1 MRPVNKRKELLR
13 LLKKYASG
21 TATQEETQL
30 VETYYAYFD
39 KLADTED
46 PLANA
51 GDKADTEIRLLTK
64 INARIA
70 EDGQRHKRPLYRKLY
85 IQTAAA
91 AAAVLLIA
99 TGIFLYRQ
107 GQSPQKASAQQ
118 AIAYDLSPGRTG
130 AILEFEHS
138 GRKVLL
144 DTARDGHIVDGMTK
158 TSGKLTVNAAA
169 DPDQE
174 HGKIANAAPV
184 EYALLTTPKARIQE
198 LTLPDGSIVWLN
210 AASSIRF
217 PLQFNGKER
226 LVEITG
232 EVNFKVAHNDKI
244 PFRVKARGMICED
257 IGTEFNINAYE
268 DEPSVKTTLLEGAVR
283 ANGILL
289 SPGQQAV
296 VNNHSAVTTVIK
308 NANTEQALAWKNGL
322 FYFDEKTD
330 LHTVM
335 RQISRWYDVEIVY
348 EGNIAPMQFGGKISR
363 TANATEVLKILAYSN
378 VHCRIEGKKIIVM
391 P

>member
-1 MRPVNKRKELLR
+1 MLPANKRKKLLR

-21 TATQEETQL
+21 TATPEETRL

-39 KLADTED
+39 KLAHIED

-51 GDKADTEIRLLTK
+51 GDKADTEIRLLAK
-64 INARIA
+64 INARIEEA
-70 EDGQRHKRPLYRKLY
+70 GQKHTRPLYRRLY
-85 IQTAAA
+85 VQTAA

-107 GQSPQKASAQQ
+107 RQSSATNTASQ
-118 AIAYDLSPGRTG
+118 AVVRDFSPGRTG
-130 AILEFEHS
+130 AVLEFEHS
-138 GRKVLL
+138 GRKVVL
-144 DTARDGHIVDGMTK
+144 DTARDGHIVDGIIK
-158 TSGKLTVNAAA
+158 TAGRLSINAGA
-169 DPDQE
+169 DPYEE
-174 HGKIANAAPV
+174 HGRTANPVSV

-217 PLQFNGKER
+217 PLQFTGKER

-232 EVNFKVAHNDKI
+232 EVDFKVVHNDKI

-268 DEPSVKTTLLEGAVR
+268 DEPAVKTTLLEGAVR

-289 SPGQQAV
+289 KPGQQAV
-296 VNNHSAVTTVIK
+296 VNNNSSVTTVIK

-322 FYFDEKTD
+322 FSFDEKSD
-330 LHTVM
+330 LYAVM

-378 VHCRIEGKKIIVM
+378 VHFRIEGKKIIVM